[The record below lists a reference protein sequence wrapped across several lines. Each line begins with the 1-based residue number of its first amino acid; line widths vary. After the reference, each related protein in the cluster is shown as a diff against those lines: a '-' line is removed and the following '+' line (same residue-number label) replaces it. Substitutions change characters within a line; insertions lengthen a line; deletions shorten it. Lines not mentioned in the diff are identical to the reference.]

1 MSDTLSQSEREALY
15 TRLCK
20 VVDAVG
26 PERESL
32 FLAQLS
38 LLLME
43 RVGSFEIVSAQI
55 DAASGQDRV
64 SPGSSS
70 PES

>member
-1 MSDTLSQSEREALY
+1 MSGILSQSEREELY

-55 DAASGQDRV
+55 DAASGHDRDA
-64 SPGSSS
+64 SYSS
-70 PES
+70 PPES

>member
-1 MSDTLSQSEREALY
+1 MSDTLSQSEREELY

-26 PERESL
+26 PERDSL

-43 RVGSFEIVSAQI
+43 RVGSFEIVRAQI
-55 DAASGQDRV
+55 DAAAGQDREE
-64 SPGSSS
+64 SRSS
-70 PES
+70 PPES